1 MWAGTTSMTAKNH
14 RRAGVGKGKKDR
26 GNAAKQPYFPFIPFS
41 GMAGFFALW
50 PVGGLWLFIQRM
62 AFLQLVLQALQVVD
76 LVTFGAAHVFMSG
89 HVLHLS

>member
-1 MWAGTTSMTAKNH
+1 VGGYNKHDSKKP

-50 PVGGLWLFIQRM
+50 PVGGLWLFVQRM
-62 AFLQLVLQALQVVD
+62 AFLKLVLQALQVVD

>member
-14 RRAGVGKGKKDR
+14 EGLAWGRAKKT
-26 GNAAKQPYFPFIPFS
+26 GGMPLNNLAFLIIPFS

-50 PVGGLWLFIQRM
+50 PVGGLWLFVPRM